1 MTVSPG
7 EIADALQ
14 WLWLALSLIWV
25 AYAWLHRISYPRI
38 LAGLAGLL
46 GLDWLV
52 HALADFV
59 ERPGSNLPSDY
70 SLYSVVILA
79 AAAVGLGVACVY
91 ARQRELSVLTL
102 LDAALICVI
111 AGGIGGRAFQGG
123 THWNFYAEN
132 PDLIVELSHG
142 GLGIGGAL
150 LFGFVALLFVAWLT
164 RNSFWKLADAAALG
178 LCLAQS
184 IGWYGAA
191 LTHTHYGIALDAPPA
206 TGPLAPLAQG
216 IRAFGYNF
224 VQDLPDAY
232 NFIAFRVPVQLLYAA
247 FFFALF
253 LVLLALAYKKNP
265 ANDAPAAAPGELF
278 AVYVLATAAANFL
291 FGFWRGDETLYWNS
305 VRADQ
310 WLGLLFLVLG
320 IALVYGRRR
329 SGLHSERSKSGEWR
343 NSQSA

>member
-7 EIADALQ
+7 EIADALR
-14 WLWLALSLIWV
+14 WLWLALGLFWV
-25 AYAWLHRISYPRI
+25 AYAWLHRIRYPRV
-38 LAGLAGLL
+38 LMGLVGLL

-52 HALADFV
+52 HTFAEYI

-91 ARQRELSVLTL
+91 ARQRDLSVLTV

-111 AGGIGGRAFQGG
+111 AGGIGGRAFQVG
-123 THWNFYAEN
+123 TNWNFYAEN
-132 PDLIVELSHG
+132 SDLIAELSHG
-142 GLGIGGAL
+142 GLGIRGAL
-150 LFGFVALLFVAWLT
+150 LFGFGALLLVAWLT

-178 LCLAQS
+178 LCVAQS
-184 IGWYGAA
+184 ISWYGAS
-191 LTHTHYGIALDAPPA
+191 LTHTFYGVAFDAPPA
-206 TGPLAPLAQG
+206 TGPLAPLAQVV
-216 IRAFGYNF
+216 RAIGYNF
-224 VQDLPDAY
+224 VRDLPDAY
-232 NFIAFRVPVQLLYAA
+232 NIIAFRVPVQLLYAV

-253 LVLLALAYKKNP
+253 LVLLMLAYQKNP
-265 ANDAPAAAPGELF
+265 TADAPAAAPGMLF

-310 WLGLLFLVLG
+310 WLDLLFLVFGL
-320 IALVYGRRR
+320 ALVYGRRR
-329 SGLHSERSKSGEWR
+329 SGLHPARSKSGEWR